1 MIKKAGEMLKEAHDL
16 KWISHQKSKLKK
28 KKVVCNYVLLGN

>member
-28 KKVVCNYVLLGN
+28 KKLYVIMYY